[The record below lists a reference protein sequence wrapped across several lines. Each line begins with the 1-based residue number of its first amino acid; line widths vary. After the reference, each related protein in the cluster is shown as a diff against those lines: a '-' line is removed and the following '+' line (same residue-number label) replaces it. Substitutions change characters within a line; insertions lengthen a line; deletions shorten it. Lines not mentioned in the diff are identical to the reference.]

1 MERGVNYI
9 IIGLCF
15 ILSLLGL
22 IIFIFWFSDSGLFKD
37 DVRIYKSY
45 TKRPLNIK
53 ADSLVKYKGIN
64 VGKVK
69 DIKFRDNN
77 FEEIELILE
86 ILKELPIKKDS
97 TIKVEQDGLLGG
109 SYISL
114 IQNESQNQIITDQ
127 KDAVLMISS
136 DSMTQILEAI
146 PSITGK
152 VDYLLDSA
160 NKILS
165 VDNAKYITAILL
177 SIQEASNN
185 INSMIKSLNKNT
197 NEIDSIL
204 QSVNKITSNTEK
216 VIENINKKVQN
227 GEYDLKTTLAPTL
240 MSIESALDD
249 ISKLSKSGSNLLNDL
264 EENPYNTIFGYRE
277 EKK

>member
-146 PSITGK
+146 PGITGK

>member
-69 DIKFRDNN
+69 DIKFRDND
-77 FEEIELILE
+77 FEEIEIILE

-97 TIKVEQDGLLGG
+97 TIKVEQDGLFGG